1 MFKRPAFVNQFRQ
14 SVFNKLLK
22 NKHKTNEIELQH
34 KTIYV
39 LPSKLGGQFLLI
51 ALLNF
56 VMGINY
62 QNNLILAMA
71 YLMVVVLVFAILTG
85 YKNVRGLSVKY
96 QSVNESYAPK
106 APFARFQIH
115 ARSYCELIKL
125 VNDNLESETVSLQ
138 NNEKKTVEIALKCS
152 ERGAYGFDRI
162 KIISHFPFGLVSV
175 WSYIEP
181 TETVYVYP
189 QPITA
194 EKLDTQLHDNDEHDG
209 DNAQVKAGNDNFY
222 QLTPFVQGTALNKVS
237 WKHFAKTQQ
246 LLTKEFTSDASQELA
261 LNFNML
267 SGNNE
272 HRLSQLCFLVNQLTD
287 QHMAFSLTLPNKH
300 IAKGQGINHQTTC
313 LQALAE
319 S

>member
-1 MFKRPAFVNQFRQ
+1 MLKRPAFVKQFRQ
-14 SVFNKLLK
+14 LVFNKLLK
-22 NKHKTNEIELQH
+22 NKHKKNEIELQH

-39 LPSKLGGQFLLI
+39 LPSKLGGQFLII

-71 YLMVVVLVFAILTG
+71 YLMVVVMVFAILTG
-85 YKNVRGLSVKY
+85 YKNVRGLLVKYLSVK
-96 QSVNESYAPK
+96 EDYAPK
-106 APFARFQIH
+106 APLARFELQ
-115 ARSYCELIKL
+115 AKSRCELVKL
-125 VNDNLESETVSLQ
+125 INNNIESEAVSLQ
-138 NNEKKTVEIALKCS
+138 SNEKNSVEIALKCS

-181 TETVYVYP
+181 IDTVYVYP
-189 QPITA
+189 KPIPT

-209 DNAQVKAGNDNFY
+209 DNAQIKAGNDDFY
-222 QLTPFVQGTALNKVS
+222 QLTSFVQGTALNKVS
-237 WKHFAKTQQ
+237 WKHYAKTQQ

-267 SGNNE
+267 TGNNE

-300 IAKGQGINHQTTC
+300 IAKGLGVHHQKAC

-319 S
+319 F

>member
-1 MFKRPAFVNQFRQ
+1 M
-14 SVFNKLLK
+14 
-22 NKHKTNEIELQH
+22 
-34 KTIYV
+34 
-39 LPSKLGGQFLLI
+39 LPSKLGGQFLII

-71 YLMVVVLVFAILTG
+71 YLMVVVMVFAILTG
-85 YKNVRGLSVKY
+85 YKNVRGLLVKYLSVK
-96 QSVNESYAPK
+96 EDYAPK
-106 APFARFQIH
+106 APVARFELQ
-115 ARSYCELIKL
+115 AKSRCELVKL
-125 VNDNLESETVSLQ
+125 INNNIESEAVSLQ
-138 NNEKKTVEIALKCS
+138 SNEKNSVEIALKCS
-152 ERGAYGFDRI
+152 ERGAYGFDRV

-181 TETVYVYP
+181 IDTVYVYP
-189 QPITA
+189 KPIPT

-209 DNAQVKAGNDNFY
+209 DNAQIKAGNDDFY
-222 QLTPFVQGTALNKVS
+222 QLTSFVQGTALNKVS
-237 WKHFAKTQQ
+237 WKHYAKTQQ

-267 SGNNE
+267 TGNNE

-300 IAKGQGINHQTTC
+300 IAKGLGVHHQRAC

-319 S
+319 F

>member
-1 MFKRPAFVNQFRQ
+1 MFKCPAFIEQFRQ
-14 SVFNKLLK
+14 SIFNKLLK
-22 NKHKTNEIELQH
+22 SKHRTNEIELKH

-71 YLMVVVLVFAILTG
+71 YLMVVVLVFTILTG
-85 YKNVRGLSVKY
+85 YKNVRGLSVNY
-96 QSVNESYAPK
+96 LFVNESYAPK
-106 APFARFQIH
+106 APFARFQVQAKSH
-115 ARSYCELIKL
+115 CELVKL
-125 VNDNLESETVSLQ
+125 VNKNVESETVSLQ
-138 NNEKKTVEIALKCS
+138 SKETKTVEIALKCS
-152 ERGAYGFDRI
+152 DRGAYDFDRI

-181 TETVYVYP
+181 ISTVFVYP
-189 QPITA
+189 QPITS
-194 EKLDTQLHDNDEHDG
+194 EKLDTQLHENDEHDG
-209 DNAQVKAGNDNFY
+209 DNAQVKAGNDDFY
-222 QLTPFVQGTALNKVS
+222 QLAPFVQGTALNKVS
-237 WKHFAKTQQ
+237 WKHYAKTQQ

-267 SGNNE
+267 TGNNE

-300 IAKGQGINHQTTC
+300 IAKGLGVHHQRAC

-319 S
+319 F